1 LPFPCLAAATSLIFT
16 CHDGKPPLTLSIMES
31 YEGRGP
37 ADAAAAPAQAASSL
51 SAIDGS
57 RSWLADRVIAPAW
70 YHPAFGLL
78 AGGVIAEGEIRSW
91 ALFAWSVAAYTV
103 GCGALSWWNQR
114 RVGLTMKYFDSCTR
128 AVFTVHVLTL
138 YGLAAIAC
146 WLGLV
151 RGMHGAF
158 LAAGVLEALL
168 TVVFGRWTDRL
179 LRARLQAAP

>member
-1 LPFPCLAAATSLIFT
+1 M
-16 CHDGKPPLTLSIMES
+16 LTLSIMES
-31 YEGRGP
+31 HGDPGRAG
-37 ADAAAAPAQAASSL
+37 AAMTPGEAASSL
-51 SAIDGS
+51 SAIGGS

-78 AGGVIAEGEIRSW
+78 AGGLIAEGEIRSW
-91 ALFAWSVAAYTV
+91 TLFAWSVAAYTV

-114 RVGLTMKYFDSCTR
+114 RVGLTMRYFDPCTR
-128 AVFTVHVLTL
+128 AVFTAYVLTL

-158 LAAGVLEALL
+158 LAAGVLAVPL
-168 TVVFGRWTDRL
+168 TIVFGYLTDRL